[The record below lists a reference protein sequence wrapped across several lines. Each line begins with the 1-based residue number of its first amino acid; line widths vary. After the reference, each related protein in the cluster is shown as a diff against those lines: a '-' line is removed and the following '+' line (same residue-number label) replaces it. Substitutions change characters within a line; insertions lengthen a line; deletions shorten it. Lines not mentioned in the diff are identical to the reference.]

1 MSLIMKASPLKKKL
15 ISLQF
20 QVAIDQKAGKLHNFD
35 ITVNLHISSLKQKID
50 PLQLDVN
57 ESFCKV
63 CNLLFANL
71 ILIGVLFHLSK

>member
-1 MSLIMKASPLKKKL
+1 MKASPLKKNV

-50 PLQLDVN
+50 PLQLDINVRK
-57 ESFCKV
+57 KV
-63 CNLLFANL
+63 KMFQVV
-71 ILIGVLFHLSK
+71 IRKIRT

>member
-1 MSLIMKASPLKKKL
+1 MKASPLKKTV

-50 PLQLDVN
+50 RLQLDINVRKKSKDVSSSYKKN
-57 ESFCKV
+57 K
-63 CNLLFANL
+63 N
-71 ILIGVLFHLSK
+71 IKLS